1 MYFIPPPPPL
11 FFFYCDRIH
20 FEHTSMHASTW
31 KCNCYM
37 FLIGIAVLIVR
48 FSEPLY
54 RSREEPNA
62 QIEVVIDKDQTV
74 LANPVKLRII
84 PLTFE
89 EALTRGI
96 INSTGSESSI
106 SPANAGKLV
115 NF

>member
-1 MYFIPPPPPL
+1 MYIYIRSFSYPIFTVKGSTL
-11 FFFYCDRIH
+11 NIF
-20 FEHTSMHASTW
+20 HAW

-37 FLIGIAVLIVR
+37 FLSGIAVLIVR

-84 PLTFE
+84 PLTFD

-96 INSTGSESSI
+96 IDSTGSESSI
-106 SPANAGKLV
+106 SPANAGNLV